1 MRILRIEKMND
12 NDKNLSQ
19 ENEELTEEDKR
30 RQYMPHFYISL
41 GCFAVGCV
49 LFILSIV
56 FTFVVKNGI
65 AIYFLIA
72 SMIAELASV
81 SFLNAMK
88 QRGGEG
94 KLRTIFVILSYVVMG
109 AALAIFI
116 AGTTA
121 GIIAKN

>member
-1 MRILRIEKMND
+1 M
-12 NDKNLSQ
+12 NDKN
-19 ENEELTEEDKR
+19 ENVNKEIEELTEEEKR
-30 RQYMPHFYISL
+30 KQYMTHFYISL

-49 LFILSIV
+49 LFILSIL

-88 QRGGEG
+88 QKGGEG
-94 KLRTIFVILSYVVMG
+94 KLRTIFVILSYVIMG
-109 AALAIFI
+109 AALIIFI
-116 AGTTA
+116 AGTTTA
-121 GIIAKN
+121 GIVK

>member
-1 MRILRIEKMND
+1 MND
-12 NDKNLSQ
+12 NNERL
-19 ENEELTEEDKR
+19 NEELEEISEEEKKKN
-30 RQYMPHFYISL
+30 YMTHFYISL

-49 LFILSIV
+49 LLILSIV

-65 AIYFLIA
+65 AVYFLIA

-109 AALAIFI
+109 VALAIFI
-116 AGTTA
+116 AGTTTS
-121 GIIAKN
+121 IIVK